1 MLKISP
7 MATYLMALPPIHTPT
22 LLFKISQVTLSY
34 RLPFR
39 SLWQKSD

>member
-7 MATYLMALPPIHTPT
+7 IATCRMVLPPTHTPT
-22 LLFKISQVTLSY
+22 LLFKISQETLSY
-34 RLPFR
+34 GLPFR

>member
-7 MATYLMALPPIHTPT
+7 IATCRMALPPTDTPT
-22 LLFKISQVTLSY
+22 LLFKISQATLSY
-34 RLPFR
+34 GLPFR